1 MLPNQTHQTVKK
13 LFIFL
18 FAILPVLVIAQLKGK
33 VVRIADG
40 DTFTLLTEEN
50 RQVKVRLYGIDCP
63 EKAQDFGQ
71 VAKQFL
77 SNQIFGKQIEV
88 DEKNIDRYG
97 RTIGIVFTDNHINV
111 NEALLKVGLAW
122 HYSDYDKNHPA
133 WDSLEKQAREKKLG
147 LWSQPNPI
155 APWNY
160 RRQKRKSKFI
170 ISLSK

>member
-1 MLPNQTHQTVKK
+1 MKK
-13 LFIFL
+13 FFIFL
-18 FAILPVLVIAQLKGK
+18 FAILPILVIAQLKGK

-63 EKAQDFGQ
+63 EKAQAFGQ

-77 SNQIFGKQIEV
+77 SNQIFGKQVEV
-88 DEKNIDRYG
+88 HEKNIDRYG
-97 RTIGIVFTDNHINV
+97 RTIGIVFTDNPINV
-111 NEALLKVGLAW
+111 NEALIKVGLAW
-122 HYSDYDKNHPA
+122 YYSDYDKNHPA
-133 WDSLEKQAREKKLG
+133 WDSLEKQAREKKIG

-155 APWNY
+155 APWNF

>member
-1 MLPNQTHQTVKK
+1 MKK
-13 LFIFL
+13 LFVLL
-18 FAILPVLVIAQLKGK
+18 FTILPLLVIAQLKGK
-33 VVRIADG
+33 VVGITDG
-40 DTFTLLTEEN
+40 DTFKLLTADN
-50 RQVKVRLYGIDCP
+50 KQIKVRLYGIDCP
-63 EKAQDFGQ
+63 EKKQDFGQ

-77 SNQIFGKQIEV
+77 SDQIFGKQVEV
-88 DEKNIDRYG
+88 ENKNIDRYG
-97 RTIGIVFTDNHINV
+97 RTIGMVFTDNHINV

-133 WDSLEKQAREKKLG
+133 WGSLEKQAREKKIG

>member
-1 MLPNQTHQTVKK
+1 MKK
-13 LFIFL
+13 FFIFL
-18 FAILPVLVIAQLKGK
+18 FAILPILVIAQLKGK

-77 SNQIFGKQIEV
+77 SNQIFGKQVEV
-88 DEKNIDRYG
+88 HEKNIDRYG
-97 RTIGIVFTDNHINV
+97 RTIGIVFTDNPINV
-111 NEALLKVGLAW
+111 NEALIKVGLAW
-122 HYSDYDKNHPA
+122 YYSDYDKNHPA
-133 WDSLEKQAREKKLG
+133 WDSLEKQAREKKIG

-155 APWNY
+155 APWNF

>member
-1 MLPNQTHQTVKK
+1 MKK
-13 LFIFL
+13 LFALVFS
-18 FAILPVLVIAQLKGK
+18 ILPILVIAQLKGK
-33 VVRIADG
+33 VVGITDG
-40 DTFTLLTEEN
+40 DTFKLLTADN
-50 RQVKVRLYGIDCP
+50 KQIKVRLYGIDCP
-63 EKAQDFGQ
+63 EKKQDFGQ

-77 SNQIFGKQIEV
+77 SNQIFGKQVEV

-133 WDSLEKQAREKKLG
+133 GGSLGKQAREKKIG

-155 APWNY
+155 APWNF

>member
-1 MLPNQTHQTVKK
+1 MKK
-13 LFIFL
+13 FFIFL
-18 FAILPVLVIAQLKGK
+18 FAILPILVIAQLKGK

-77 SNQIFGKQIEV
+77 SNQIFGKQVEV
-88 DEKNIDRYG
+88 HEKNIDRYG
-97 RTIGIVFTDNHINV
+97 RTIGIVFTDNPINV
-111 NEALLKVGLAW
+111 NEALIKVGLAW
-122 HYSDYDKNHPA
+122 YYSDYDKNHPA
-133 WDSLEKQAREKKLG
+133 WNSLEKQAREKKIG

-155 APWNY
+155 APWNF